1 MENESKFTHN
11 ALGPSDFFCK
21 PRLILTHALSLQ
33 ARWRDSQRRAR
44 IKVTLVGWRKKF
56 IYSSLSV
63 KPPHRKEAAHF
74 IKKQT
79 YKRSSFKKY
88 YKSSLQAVK
97 VKLQSGCYVHKR
109 KQQQPSVQHRELE
122 STEEPEV
129 LVRRTRAST
138 ETARGK
144 KKEGKNLIDIRSCLI
159 NTLCP
164 IKVTKQNKN
173 EPRCLI

>member
-1 MENESKFTHN
+1 MK
-11 ALGPSDFFCK
+11 
-21 PRLILTHALSLQ
+21 
-33 ARWRDSQRRAR
+33 SQT
-44 IKVTLVGWRKKF
+44 IKVMNVGWRKKF

-79 YKRSSFKKY
+79 YKWSSFKKY

-97 VKLQSGCYVHKR
+97 VKLQSGCYVQKRR
-109 KQQQPSVQHRELE
+109 KQNKNQPSVQHRELE

-129 LVRRTRAST
+129 LIRRTRAST

-144 KKEGKNLIDIRSCLI
+144 KRKKTN
-159 NTLCP
+159 
-164 IKVTKQNKN
+164 
-173 EPRCLI
+173 

>member
-1 MENESKFTHN
+1 M
-11 ALGPSDFFCK
+11 
-21 PRLILTHALSLQ
+21 
-33 ARWRDSQRRAR
+33 
-44 IKVTLVGWRKKF
+44 KVTLVGWRKKF

-109 KQQQPSVQHRELE
+109 KQQQQQPSVQHRELE

-144 KKEGKNLIDIRSCLI
+144 KKRKNIDWHSIMSHQHFVSHQSD
-159 NTLCP
+159 
-164 IKVTKQNKN
+164 KTKQKWTQVSDLMQGLQRTVAPQSSAFNTVLFFSGGIVQ
-173 EPRCLI
+173 RRYVTADGSQCF